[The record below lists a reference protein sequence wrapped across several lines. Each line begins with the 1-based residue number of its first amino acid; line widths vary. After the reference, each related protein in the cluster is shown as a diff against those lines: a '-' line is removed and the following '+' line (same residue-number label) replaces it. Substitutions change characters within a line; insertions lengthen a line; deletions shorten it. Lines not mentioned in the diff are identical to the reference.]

1 MSYIRP
7 LENKACLYI
16 YPESG
21 QIRFMSF
28 PEHNMETISDEML
41 DVLLAKMSGKEILKR
56 IQHGE
61 ILLKALDDEDYDFFK
76 RNKSFYKESGENN
89 ENVR

>member
-28 PEHNMETISDEML
+28 PNHHNEAIPDEML
-41 DVLLAKMSGKEILKR
+41 DVLLAKMSSDEIGNRQK
-56 IQHGE
+56 HGE
-61 ILLKALDDEDYDFFK
+61 ILLKALDNEDYDFFK
-76 RNKSFYKESGENN
+76 KNKSFFK
-89 ENVR
+89 